1 MTLLYYTN
9 RILAPFSVQTY
20 ADTVFSLRNI
30 LSNFVCSFRNS
41 SLCMLPSFIPIPSF
55 HPFVCLSILI
65 DPLLCVFHSFPVIH
79 YFVNFT
85 RWFLYTLR
93 TYNCY
98 CHIIF
103 SHTHFVCLLFS
114 VSDILYSV
122 WLSRSYVVINIRYQ
136 STLCLSSCSLPFFLS
151 PPTLIV
157 SYFIPL
163 WKQEHVH

>member
-20 ADTVFSLRNI
+20 PDTVFSLRNI

-41 SLCMLPSFIPIPSF
+41 SLCMLPSFIPVPSF

-85 RWFLYTLR
+85 LWILYTLR
-93 TYNCY
+93 IYNCY

-103 SHTHFVCLLFS
+103 SHTRFVCLLFS
-114 VSDILYSV
+114 VSDIVYSV
-122 WLSRSYVVINIRYQ
+122 WLSRSCVVINISVNRM
-136 STLCLSSCSLPFFLS
+136 SFILLSSLL
-151 PPTLIV
+151 
-157 SYFIPL
+157 FIPSHSYCL
-163 WKQEHVH
+163 LFHTAMKTGTP